1 MQKKIDLFLKQVSS
15 QAAPSAIVTLHTPSM
30 LPEKTG
36 RPQEIFQQFS
46 ELDYNESFH
55 HIHSLEA
62 KANTRSRINCRR
74 TLRSSLSLL
83 TLQQYPHASWQQRCE
98 GSRVNRDL
106 KHLDSQLIF
115 ISVHQTHSMTEQ
127 RFFRQSAG
135 WMRLE
140 FTPNSCELVKLAHR
154 VRDLS
159 ARNPFIGLP
168 TQHKRNFT
176 RIIQSRGP
184 FMGRCAESRQRK
196 V

>member
-1 MQKKIDLFLKQVSS
+1 MQKKIDLFLKQIFSR
-15 QAAPSAIVTLHTPSM
+15 AAPSAIVILHTPSM

-62 KANTRSRINCRR
+62 KANTRSHINCRR

-106 KHLDSQLIF
+106 QHLDSQLL
-115 ISVHQTHSMTEQ
+115 SYPYKHQTHSMTEQ
-127 RFFRQSAG
+127 TFSG
-135 WMRLE
+135 WMGLE

-184 FMGRCAESRQRK
+184 FMGRRAELRQRK